1 MISHFD
7 TSSVFLVLRDFLIC
21 GTVLHKLKK
30 VASIP
35 IKKMRYPLTTNT
47 EIPQKGALL
56 DLEI

>member
-1 MISHFD
+1 
-7 TSSVFLVLRDFLIC
+7 
-21 GTVLHKLKK
+21 VLHKLKK

-47 EIPQKGALL
+47 EISQKGALL